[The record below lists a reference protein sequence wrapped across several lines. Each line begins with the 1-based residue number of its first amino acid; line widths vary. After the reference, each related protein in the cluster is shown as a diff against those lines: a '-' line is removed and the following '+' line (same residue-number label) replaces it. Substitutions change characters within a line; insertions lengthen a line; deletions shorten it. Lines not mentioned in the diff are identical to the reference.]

1 MCEVTCSP
9 CVLVAEV
16 IDVCSGLKHH
26 DDGEALA
33 LPRCS
38 PRQKYGHNFDAGHSL
53 VHFGPDYGLRLRG
66 INENWTDYG
75 LRLRGVGE
83 NWTDYAL
90 RLQGCAMA
98 TG

>member
-1 MCEVTCSP
+1 MMALHPDEFSTLRLTV
-9 CVLVAEV
+9 
-16 IDVCSGLKHH
+16 
-26 DDGEALA
+26 ALA
-33 LPRCS
+33 SRAAASGAPHCS